1 MSKQINDNEH
11 GPGVGEGYWWC
22 SCSSPTLRDS
32 GQDVAR
38 DPEITAAP
46 LGPWSLGAF
55 CLMTGS
61 LKKSSVSYIYEH
73 DDNKQAKFL
82 FFFFCCLLLPLSSCY
97 RQGLEDKCWL
107 HEGTRPSWPARLSH
121 SYSGLPLTS
130 SCLHMETDNVGRNA
144 WVRLQDSLWERPA
157 RLGETWAP
165 N

>member
-22 SCSSPTLRDS
+22 SCSSPTPRDS

-82 FFFFCCLLLPLSSCY
+82 FFFFFFFLPWRVMAMAPLFSFHSIQCCLKQLGHSFDSEYPQSWDSQVTLQQQQQPRGIHWHCI
-97 RQGLEDKCWL
+97 GGGVLEIP
-107 HEGTRPSWPARLSH
+107 G
-121 SYSGLPLTS
+121 
-130 SCLHMETDNVGRNA
+130 
-144 WVRLQDSLWERPA
+144 
-157 RLGETWAP
+157 
-165 N
+165 